1 MSRRRRRHLA
11 PAQPA
16 LELVHITCPTSAYS
30 QDEVHPADTIGVDD
44 NGCLTRLTHLAG
56 GPVLIHYDDI
66 PESDMQTVRGMRVT
80 TPLRTVIDLA
90 AQMGD
95 DELTRLVDDFMAR
108 GLFSREE
115 ALERTNQPD
124 IADRLGAQVLR
135 RLLLEGRP

>member
-1 MSRRRRRHLA
+1 
-11 PAQPA
+11 
-16 LELVHITCPTSAYS
+16 
-30 QDEVHPADTIGVDD
+30 
-44 NGCLTRLTHLAG
+44 
-56 GPVLIHYDDI
+56 
-66 PESDMQTVRGMRVT
+66 MRVT